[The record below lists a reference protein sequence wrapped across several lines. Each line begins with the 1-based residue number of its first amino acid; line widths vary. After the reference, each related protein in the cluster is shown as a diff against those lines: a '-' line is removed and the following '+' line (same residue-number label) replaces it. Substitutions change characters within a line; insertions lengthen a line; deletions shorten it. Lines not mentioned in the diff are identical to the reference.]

1 MMGRNRQVKK
11 WDADSVRIFRLDGT
25 SYAELIVVD
34 WEYMRACVCVCVCV
48 CVCIHACM
56 CVRRDG

>member
-11 WDADSVRIFRLDGT
+11 WDAYSVRIFRLDGT

-48 CVCIHACM
+48 CVCAYMLAC
-56 CVRRDG
+56 V